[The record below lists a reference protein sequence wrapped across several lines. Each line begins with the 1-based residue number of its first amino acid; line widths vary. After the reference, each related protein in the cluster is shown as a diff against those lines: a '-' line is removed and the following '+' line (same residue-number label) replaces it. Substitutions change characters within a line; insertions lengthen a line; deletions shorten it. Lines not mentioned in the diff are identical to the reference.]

1 MIKTFFKL
9 SGATLIT
16 LLLLTACGGKTDTS
30 ALEQTIDS
38 LRQANQQQQNSLQ
51 EMTTFVTTM
60 SDGMNAIAQQ
70 ENMIFNNGGNEG
82 TSLDKEQ
89 LKSHLETLA
98 NTLTEQRSKIKAL
111 SDSLKARGADLS
123 KMQGLIDNLTRQLE
137 EKDTQLQQLRA
148 ELEAKDIKIGELSTQ
163 VSDLSDNVSTLQEE
177 SSQKSQTIESQD
189 KQLHTAWFVFGTKK
203 ELKAQHIIE
212 DGKVLQSNFNQDY
225 FTKIDIRVDKEIRL
239 YSRSAKL
246 LTAHPAS
253 SYTLTQDANKQYILR
268 ITNPQLFWSASKYLV
283 VVVK

>member
-1 MIKTFFKL
+1 MMIKTFFKL
-9 SGATLIT
+9 SGATLMA

-60 SDGMNAIAQQ
+60 SDGMNAIALQ

-137 EKDTQLQQLRA
+137 EKDKVIAQLRQDVEQKNFSIADLQKKLNVAMAGSAQYEQRAAKA
-148 ELEAKDIKIGELSTQ
+148 EKELA
-163 VSDLSDNVSTLQEE
+163 
-177 SSQKSQTIESQD
+177 TITSAYV
-189 KQLHTAWFVFGTKK
+189 LMGTK
-203 ELKAQHIIE
+203 EALL
-212 DGKVLQSNFNQDY
+212 DGGYIDKRKHVQTETMPKGD
-225 FTKIDIRVDKEIRL
+225 FTKVNIYQFTELDIPT
-239 YSRSAKL
+239 RSPKL
-246 LTAHPAS
+246 LTDHPRK
-253 SYTLTQDANKQYILR
+253 SYSIEKIDKENRKLV
-268 ITNPQLFWSASKYLV
+268 ITNPQLFWSSSRYLIIQ
-283 VVVK
+283 VK

>member
-137 EKDTQLQQLRA
+137 EKDKVIAQLRQEVEQKNFSIADLQKKLIVAMAGSAQYEQRAAKA
-148 ELEAKDIKIGELSTQ
+148 EKELA
-163 VSDLSDNVSTLQEE
+163 
-177 SSQKSQTIESQD
+177 TITSAYV
-189 KQLHTAWFVFGTKK
+189 LMGTK
-203 ELKAQHIIE
+203 EALL
-212 DGKVLQSNFNQDY
+212 DGGYIDKRKHVQTETMPKGD
-225 FTKIDIRVDKEIRL
+225 FTKVNIYQFTELDIPT
-239 YSRSAKL
+239 RSPKL
-246 LTAHPAS
+246 LTDHPRK
-253 SYTLTQDANKQYILR
+253 SYSIEKIDKENRKLV
-268 ITNPQLFWSASKYLV
+268 ITNPQLFWSSSRYLIIQ
-283 VVVK
+283 VK

>member
-16 LLLLTACGGKTDTS
+16 LLLLTGCGGKTDTS

-137 EKDTQLQQLRA
+137 EKDKVIAQLRQDVEQKNFSIADLQKKLNVAMAGSAKYEQRAAKA
-148 ELEAKDIKIGELSTQ
+148 EKELA
-163 VSDLSDNVSTLQEE
+163 
-177 SSQKSQTIESQD
+177 TITSAYV
-189 KQLHTAWFVFGTKK
+189 LMGTK
-203 ELKAQHIIE
+203 EALL
-212 DGKVLQSNFNQDY
+212 DGGYIDKRKHVQTETMPKGD
-225 FTKIDIRVDKEIRL
+225 FTKVNIYQFTELDIPT
-239 YSRSAKL
+239 RSPKL
-246 LTAHPAS
+246 LTDHPRK
-253 SYTLTQDANKQYILR
+253 SYSIEKIDKENRKLV
-268 ITNPQLFWSASKYLV
+268 ITNPQLFWSSSRYLIIQ
-283 VVVK
+283 VK

>member
-51 EMTTFVTTM
+51 EMATFVTTM

-111 SDSLKARGADLS
+111 TDSLKARGADLS

-137 EKDTQLQQLRA
+137 EKDKVIAQLRQDVEQKNFSIADLQKKLNVAMAGSAQYEQRAAKA
-148 ELEAKDIKIGELSTQ
+148 EKELA
-163 VSDLSDNVSTLQEE
+163 
-177 SSQKSQTIESQD
+177 TITSAYV
-189 KQLHTAWFVFGTKK
+189 LMGTK
-203 ELKAQHIIE
+203 EALL
-212 DGKVLQSNFNQDY
+212 DGGYIDKRKHVQTETMPKGD
-225 FTKIDIRVDKEIRL
+225 FTKVNIYQFTELDIPT
-239 YSRSAKL
+239 RSPKL
-246 LTAHPAS
+246 LTDHPRK
-253 SYTLTQDANKQYILR
+253 SYSIEKIDKENRKLV
-268 ITNPQLFWSASKYLV
+268 ITNPQLFWSSSRYLIIQ
-283 VVVK
+283 VK

>member
-9 SGATLIT
+9 SRATLMA

-60 SDGMNAIAQQ
+60 SDGMNAIALQ

-137 EKDTQLQQLRA
+137 EKDKVIAQLRQDVEQKNFSIADLQKKLNVAMAGSAQYEQRAAKA
-148 ELEAKDIKIGELSTQ
+148 EKELA
-163 VSDLSDNVSTLQEE
+163 
-177 SSQKSQTIESQD
+177 TITSAYV
-189 KQLHTAWFVFGTKK
+189 LMGTK
-203 ELKAQHIIE
+203 EALL
-212 DGKVLQSNFNQDY
+212 DGGYIDKRKHVQTETMPKGD
-225 FTKIDIRVDKEIRL
+225 FTKVNIYQFTELDIPT
-239 YSRSAKL
+239 RSPKL
-246 LTAHPAS
+246 LTDHPRK
-253 SYTLTQDANKQYILR
+253 SYSIEKIDKENRKLV
-268 ITNPQLFWSASKYLV
+268 ITNPQLFWSSSRYLIIQ
-283 VVVK
+283 VK

>member
-9 SGATLIT
+9 SGATLIA

-60 SDGMNAIAQQ
+60 SDGMNAIALQ

-111 SDSLKARGADLS
+111 TDSLKARGADLS

-137 EKDTQLQQLRA
+137 EKDKVIAQLRQDVEQKNFSIADLQKKLNVAMAGSAQYEQRAAKA
-148 ELEAKDIKIGELSTQ
+148 EKELA
-163 VSDLSDNVSTLQEE
+163 
-177 SSQKSQTIESQD
+177 TITSAYV
-189 KQLHTAWFVFGTKK
+189 LMGTK
-203 ELKAQHIIE
+203 EALL
-212 DGKVLQSNFNQDY
+212 DGGYIDKRKHVQTETMPKGD
-225 FTKIDIRVDKEIRL
+225 FTKVNIYQFTELDIPT
-239 YSRSAKL
+239 RSPKL
-246 LTAHPAS
+246 LTDHPRK
-253 SYTLTQDANKQYILR
+253 SYSIEKIDKENRKLV
-268 ITNPQLFWSASKYLV
+268 ITNPQLFWSSSRYLIIQ
-283 VVVK
+283 VK

>member
-9 SGATLIT
+9 SGATLMA

-60 SDGMNAIAQQ
+60 SDGMNAIALQ

-111 SDSLKARGADLS
+111 TDSLKARGADLS

-137 EKDTQLQQLRA
+137 EKDKVIAQLRQDVEQKNFSIADLQKKLNVAMAGSAQYEQRAAKA
-148 ELEAKDIKIGELSTQ
+148 EKELA
-163 VSDLSDNVSTLQEE
+163 
-177 SSQKSQTIESQD
+177 TITSAYV
-189 KQLHTAWFVFGTKK
+189 LMGTK
-203 ELKAQHIIE
+203 EALL
-212 DGKVLQSNFNQDY
+212 DGGYIDKRKHVQTETMPKGD
-225 FTKIDIRVDKEIRL
+225 FTKVNIYQFSELDIPT
-239 YSRSAKL
+239 RSPKL
-246 LTAHPAS
+246 LTDHPRK
-253 SYTLTQDANKQYILR
+253 SYSIEKIDKENRKLV
-268 ITNPQLFWSASKYLV
+268 ITNPQLFWSSSRYLIIQ
-283 VVVK
+283 VK

>member
-111 SDSLKARGADLS
+111 TDSLKARGADLS

-137 EKDTQLQQLRA
+137 EKDKVIAQLRQDVEQKNFSIADLQKKLNVAMAGSAKYEQRAAKA
-148 ELEAKDIKIGELSTQ
+148 EKELA
-163 VSDLSDNVSTLQEE
+163 
-177 SSQKSQTIESQD
+177 TITSAYV
-189 KQLHTAWFVFGTKK
+189 LMGTK
-203 ELKAQHIIE
+203 EALL
-212 DGKVLQSNFNQDY
+212 DGGYIDKRKHVQTETMPKGD
-225 FTKIDIRVDKEIRL
+225 FTKVNIYQFTELDIPT
-239 YSRSAKL
+239 RSPKL
-246 LTAHPAS
+246 LTDHPRK
-253 SYTLTQDANKQYILR
+253 SYSIEKIDKENRKLI
-268 ITNPQLFWSASKYLV
+268 ITNPQLFWSSSRYLIIQ
-283 VVVK
+283 VK

>member
-9 SGATLIT
+9 SEATLIT

-89 LKSHLETLA
+89 LKSHLKTLA

-111 SDSLKARGADLS
+111 TDSLKARGADLS

-137 EKDTQLQQLRA
+137 EKDKVIAQLRQDVEQKNFSIADLQKKLNVAMAGSAQYEQRAAKA
-148 ELEAKDIKIGELSTQ
+148 EKELA
-163 VSDLSDNVSTLQEE
+163 
-177 SSQKSQTIESQD
+177 TITSAYV
-189 KQLHTAWFVFGTKK
+189 LMGTK
-203 ELKAQHIIE
+203 EALL
-212 DGKVLQSNFNQDY
+212 DGGYIDKRKHVQTETMPKGD
-225 FTKIDIRVDKEIRL
+225 FTKVNIYQFTELDIPT
-239 YSRSAKL
+239 RSPKL
-246 LTAHPAS
+246 LTDHPRK
-253 SYTLTQDANKQYILR
+253 SYSIEKIDKENRKLV
-268 ITNPQLFWSASKYLV
+268 ITNPQLFWSSSRYLIIQ
-283 VVVK
+283 VK

>member
-30 ALEQTIDS
+30 ALEQTIHS

-111 SDSLKARGADLS
+111 TDSLKARGADLS

-137 EKDTQLQQLRA
+137 EKDKVIAQLRQDVEQKNFSIADLQKKLNVAMAGSAKYEQRAAKA
-148 ELEAKDIKIGELSTQ
+148 EKELA
-163 VSDLSDNVSTLQEE
+163 
-177 SSQKSQTIESQD
+177 TITSAYV
-189 KQLHTAWFVFGTKK
+189 LMGTK
-203 ELKAQHIIE
+203 EALL
-212 DGKVLQSNFNQDY
+212 DGGYIDKRKHVQTETMPKGD
-225 FTKIDIRVDKEIRL
+225 FTKVNIYQFTELDIPT
-239 YSRSAKL
+239 RSPKL
-246 LTAHPAS
+246 LTDHPRK
-253 SYTLTQDANKQYILR
+253 SYSIEKIDKENRKLV
-268 ITNPQLFWSASKYLV
+268 ITNPQLFWSSSRYLIIQ
-283 VVVK
+283 VK

>member
-9 SGATLIT
+9 SGATLMA

-111 SDSLKARGADLS
+111 TDSLKARGADLG

-137 EKDTQLQQLRA
+137 EKDKVIAQLRQDVEQKNFSIADLQKKLNVAMAGSAQYEQRAAKA
-148 ELEAKDIKIGELSTQ
+148 EKELA
-163 VSDLSDNVSTLQEE
+163 
-177 SSQKSQTIESQD
+177 TITSAYV
-189 KQLHTAWFVFGTKK
+189 LMGTK
-203 ELKAQHIIE
+203 EALL
-212 DGKVLQSNFNQDY
+212 DGGYIDKRKHVQTETMPKGD
-225 FTKIDIRVDKEIRL
+225 FTKVNIYQFTELDIPT
-239 YSRSAKL
+239 RSPKL
-246 LTAHPAS
+246 LTDHPRK
-253 SYTLTQDANKQYILR
+253 SYSIEKIDKENRKLV
-268 ITNPQLFWSASKYLV
+268 ITNPQLFWSSSRYLIIQ
-283 VVVK
+283 VK

>member
-9 SGATLIT
+9 SGATLMA
-16 LLLLTACGGKTDTS
+16 LLLLTGCGGKTDTS

-137 EKDTQLQQLRA
+137 EKDKVIAQLRQDVEQKNFSIADLQKKLNVAMRGSAQYEQRAAKA
-148 ELEAKDIKIGELSTQ
+148 EKELA
-163 VSDLSDNVSTLQEE
+163 
-177 SSQKSQTIESQD
+177 TITSAYV
-189 KQLHTAWFVFGTKK
+189 LMGTK
-203 ELKAQHIIE
+203 EALL
-212 DGKVLQSNFNQDY
+212 DGGYIDKRKHVQTETMPKGD
-225 FTKIDIRVDKEIRL
+225 FTKVNIYQFTELDIPT
-239 YSRSAKL
+239 RSPKL
-246 LTAHPAS
+246 LTDHPRK
-253 SYTLTQDANKQYILR
+253 SYSIEKIDKENRKLV
-268 ITNPQLFWSASKYLV
+268 ITNPQLFWSSSRYLIIQ
-283 VVVK
+283 VK

>member
-16 LLLLTACGGKTDTS
+16 LLLLTGCGGKTDTS

-60 SDGMNAIAQQ
+60 SDGMNAIALQ

-111 SDSLKARGADLS
+111 TDSLKARGADLS

-137 EKDTQLQQLRA
+137 EKDKVIAQLRLDVEQKNFSIADLQKKLNVAMAGSAKYEQRAAKA
-148 ELEAKDIKIGELSTQ
+148 EKELA
-163 VSDLSDNVSTLQEE
+163 
-177 SSQKSQTIESQD
+177 TITSAYV
-189 KQLHTAWFVFGTKK
+189 LMGTK
-203 ELKAQHIIE
+203 EALL
-212 DGKVLQSNFNQDY
+212 DGGYIDKRKHVQTETMPKGD
-225 FTKIDIRVDKEIRL
+225 FTKVNIYQFTELDIPT
-239 YSRSAKL
+239 RSPKL
-246 LTAHPAS
+246 LTDHPRK
-253 SYTLTQDANKQYILR
+253 SYSIEKIDKENRKLV
-268 ITNPQLFWSASKYLV
+268 ITNPQLFWSSSRYLIIQ
-283 VVVK
+283 VK

>member
-111 SDSLKARGADLS
+111 TDSLKARGADLS

-137 EKDTQLQQLRA
+137 EKDKVIAQLRQDVEQKNFSIADLQKKLNVAMAGSAKYEQRAAKA
-148 ELEAKDIKIGELSTQ
+148 EKELG
-163 VSDLSDNVSTLQEE
+163 
-177 SSQKSQTIESQD
+177 TITSAYV
-189 KQLHTAWFVFGTKK
+189 LMGTK
-203 ELKAQHIIE
+203 EALL
-212 DGKVLQSNFNQDY
+212 DGGYIDKRKHVQTETMPKGD
-225 FTKIDIRVDKEIRL
+225 FTKVNIYQFTELDIPT
-239 YSRSAKL
+239 RSPKL
-246 LTAHPAS
+246 LTDHPRK
-253 SYTLTQDANKQYILR
+253 SYSIEKIDKENRKLV
-268 ITNPQLFWSASKYLV
+268 ITNPQLFWSSSRYLIIQ
-283 VVVK
+283 VK

>member
-60 SDGMNAIAQQ
+60 SDGMNAIALQ

-111 SDSLKARGADLS
+111 ADSLKARGADLS

-137 EKDTQLQQLRA
+137 EKDKVIAQLRQDVEQKNFSIADLQKKLNVAMAGSAQYEQRAAKA
-148 ELEAKDIKIGELSTQ
+148 EKELA
-163 VSDLSDNVSTLQEE
+163 
-177 SSQKSQTIESQD
+177 TITSAYV
-189 KQLHTAWFVFGTKK
+189 LMGTK
-203 ELKAQHIIE
+203 EALL
-212 DGKVLQSNFNQDY
+212 DGGYIDKRKHVQTETMPKGD
-225 FTKIDIRVDKEIRL
+225 FTKVNIYQFTELDIPT
-239 YSRSAKL
+239 RSPKL
-246 LTAHPAS
+246 LTDHPRK
-253 SYTLTQDANKQYILR
+253 SYSIEKIDKENRKLV
-268 ITNPQLFWSASKYLV
+268 ITNPQLFWSSSRYLIIQ
-283 VVVK
+283 VK

>member
-9 SGATLIT
+9 SGATLMA

-137 EKDTQLQQLRA
+137 EKDKVIAQLRQDVEQKNFSIADLQKKLNVAMAGSAQYEQRAAKA
-148 ELEAKDIKIGELSTQ
+148 EKELA
-163 VSDLSDNVSTLQEE
+163 
-177 SSQKSQTIESQD
+177 TITSAYV
-189 KQLHTAWFVFGTKK
+189 LMGTK
-203 ELKAQHIIE
+203 EALL
-212 DGKVLQSNFNQDY
+212 DGGYIDKRKHVQTETMPKGD
-225 FTKIDIRVDKEIRL
+225 FTKVNIYQFSELDIPT
-239 YSRSAKL
+239 RSPKL
-246 LTAHPAS
+246 LTDHPRK
-253 SYTLTQDANKQYILR
+253 SYSIEKIDKENRKLV
-268 ITNPQLFWSASKYLV
+268 ITNPQLFWSSSRYLIIQ
-283 VVVK
+283 VK

>member
-111 SDSLKARGADLS
+111 TDSLKARGADLS

-137 EKDTQLQQLRA
+137 EKDKVIAQLRQDVEQKNFSIADLQKKLNVAMAGSAKYEQRAAKA
-148 ELEAKDIKIGELSTQ
+148 EKELA
-163 VSDLSDNVSTLQEE
+163 
-177 SSQKSQTIESQD
+177 TITSAYV
-189 KQLHTAWFVFGTKK
+189 LMGTK
-203 ELKAQHIIE
+203 EALL
-212 DGKVLQSNFNQDY
+212 DGGYIDKRKHVQTETMPKGD
-225 FTKIDIRVDKEIRL
+225 FTKVNIYQFTELDIPT
-239 YSRSAKL
+239 RSPKL
-246 LTAHPAS
+246 LTDHPRK
-253 SYTLTQDANKQYILR
+253 SYSIEKIDKENRKLV
-268 ITNPQLFWSASKYLV
+268 ITNPQLFWSSSRYLIIQ
-283 VVVK
+283 VK

>member
-9 SGATLIT
+9 SGATLMA
-16 LLLLTACGGKTDTS
+16 LLLLTGCGGKTDTS

-111 SDSLKARGADLS
+111 TDSLKARGADLS

-137 EKDTQLQQLRA
+137 EKDKVIAQLRKDVEQKNFSIADLQKKLNVAMAGSAKYEQRAAKA
-148 ELEAKDIKIGELSTQ
+148 EKELA
-163 VSDLSDNVSTLQEE
+163 
-177 SSQKSQTIESQD
+177 TITSAYV
-189 KQLHTAWFVFGTKK
+189 LMGTK
-203 ELKAQHIIE
+203 EALL
-212 DGKVLQSNFNQDY
+212 DGGYIDKRKHVQTETMPKGD
-225 FTKIDIRVDKEIRL
+225 FTKVNIYQFTELDIPT
-239 YSRSAKL
+239 RSPKL
-246 LTAHPAS
+246 LTDHPRK
-253 SYTLTQDANKQYILR
+253 SYSIEKIDKENRKLV
-268 ITNPQLFWSASKYLV
+268 ITNPQLFWSSSRYLIIQ
-283 VVVK
+283 VK

>member
-60 SDGMNAIAQQ
+60 SDGMNAIALQ

-111 SDSLKARGADLS
+111 TDSLKARGADLS

-137 EKDTQLQQLRA
+137 EKDKVIAQLRQDVEQKNFSIADLQKKLNVAMAGSAKYEQRAAKA
-148 ELEAKDIKIGELSTQ
+148 EKELA
-163 VSDLSDNVSTLQEE
+163 
-177 SSQKSQTIESQD
+177 TITSAYV
-189 KQLHTAWFVFGTKK
+189 LMGTK
-203 ELKAQHIIE
+203 EALL
-212 DGKVLQSNFNQDY
+212 DGGYIDKRKHVQTETMPKGD
-225 FTKIDIRVDKEIRL
+225 FTKVNIYQFTELDIPT
-239 YSRSAKL
+239 RSPKL
-246 LTAHPAS
+246 LTDHPRK
-253 SYTLTQDANKQYILR
+253 SYSIEKIDKENRKLV
-268 ITNPQLFWSASKYLV
+268 ITNPQLFWSSSRYLIIQ
-283 VVVK
+283 VK

>member
-9 SGATLIT
+9 SGATLMV

-60 SDGMNAIAQQ
+60 SDGMNAIALQ

-111 SDSLKARGADLS
+111 TDSLKARGADLS

-137 EKDTQLQQLRA
+137 EKDKVIAQLRQDVEQKNFSIADLQKKLNIAMAGSAQYEQRAAKA
-148 ELEAKDIKIGELSTQ
+148 EKELA
-163 VSDLSDNVSTLQEE
+163 
-177 SSQKSQTIESQD
+177 TITSAYV
-189 KQLHTAWFVFGTKK
+189 LMGTK
-203 ELKAQHIIE
+203 EALL
-212 DGKVLQSNFNQDY
+212 DGGYIDKRKHVQTETMPKGD
-225 FTKIDIRVDKEIRL
+225 FTKVNIYQFTELDIPT
-239 YSRSAKL
+239 RSPKL
-246 LTAHPAS
+246 LTDHPRK
-253 SYTLTQDANKQYILR
+253 SYSIEKIDKENRKLV
-268 ITNPQLFWSASKYLV
+268 ITNPQLFWSSSRYLIIQ
-283 VVVK
+283 VK